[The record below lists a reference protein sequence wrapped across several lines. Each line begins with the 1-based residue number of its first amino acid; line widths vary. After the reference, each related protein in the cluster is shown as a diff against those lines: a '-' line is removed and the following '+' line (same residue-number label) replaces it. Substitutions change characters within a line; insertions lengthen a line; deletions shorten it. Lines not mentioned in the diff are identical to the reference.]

1 MQAKRKEPYVNNSC
15 CSRLKS
21 VLISSTSKGLTLFT
35 RCADIR
41 ELKLSLHE
49 RLTKPLIHH

>member
-21 VLISSTSKGLTLFT
+21 VLISSTSKRLTLFT

-41 ELKLSLHE
+41 ELKLLLHE